1 MLNLDIQENN
11 YMNAVVEKN
20 KYTHMKS
27 PLQYKIRQ
35 PKTAHE
41 NPPLL
46 ILLHGYGSNEEDL
59 FSFASELPDELLI
72 VSARAPFDMNFGGY
86 AWYAI
91 TLGANDEKF
100 SDLDEARK
108 SLTKIADFIEYL
120 KATYKTDSKNTFL
133 LGFSQGAILSYALSL
148 NYPNKVNHV
157 LALSGYLNEDLVPN
171 SVIDLNIET
180 DYYISHG
187 TVDQVLPV
195 DWARKAPAYLND
207 NNLKNVYSEYP
218 VGHGVAPQNF
228 YSFKSWI
235 EERL

>member
-1 MLNLDIQENN
+1 
-11 YMNAVVEKN
+11 
-20 KYTHMKS
+20 MKS
-27 PLQYKIRQ
+27 PLHYIVRQ
-35 PKTAHE
+35 PKIEQE

-72 VSARAPFDMNFGGY
+72 VSARAPFDMNFGGF

-91 TLGANDEKF
+91 TLDANDEKF

-108 SLTKIADFIEYL
+108 SITKIAEFIDYV
-120 KATYKTDSKNTFL
+120 KTTYKTDSNNTFL

-157 LALSGYLNEDLVPN
+157 IALSGYINEELTPKPV
-171 SVIDLNIET
+171 SDLNIAT

-195 DWARKAPAYLND
+195 DWARKAPIYLSE
-207 NNLKNVYSEYP
+207 NNLQNVYSEYP

>member
-1 MLNLDIQENN
+1 
-11 YMNAVVEKN
+11 
-20 KYTHMKS
+20 MKS
-27 PLQYKIRQ
+27 PLHYIVRQ
-35 PKTAHE
+35 PKIEQE

-72 VSARAPFDMNFGGY
+72 VSARAPFDMNFGGF

-91 TLGANDEKF
+91 TLDANDEKF

-108 SLTKIADFIEYL
+108 SITKIAEFIDYV
-120 KATYKTDSKNTFL
+120 KTTYKTDSNNTFL

-157 LALSGYLNEDLVPN
+157 IALSGYINEELTPK
-171 SVIDLNIET
+171 SVSDLNIAT

-195 DWARKAPAYLND
+195 DWARKAPIYLSE
-207 NNLKNVYSEYP
+207 NNLQNVYSEYP